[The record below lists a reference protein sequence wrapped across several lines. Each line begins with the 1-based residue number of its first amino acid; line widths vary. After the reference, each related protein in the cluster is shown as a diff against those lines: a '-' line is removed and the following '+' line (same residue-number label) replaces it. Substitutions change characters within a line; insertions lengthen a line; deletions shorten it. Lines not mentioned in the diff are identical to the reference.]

1 MILYMNNC
9 LNISIAL
16 ALLSSACHAADTS
29 KPIVLFN
36 DNHAL
41 CSIVVAPDESEKTLA
56 AATLLQET
64 FKQSTGVTLPI
75 NRELPAE
82 GAPQIVVATEDSFP
96 NPTPEESAK
105 LTLNNQQWWSMK
117 RDGSQ
122 IRLTGNDR
130 GMRTGTRDAVIMFLE
145 DVLGARFFHFGR
157 NGQVIPE
164 SKTVTFSAPDKTI
177 IPDNGYRALYPY
189 HQGKIDTTSREC
201 TYERW
206 IRWTHQPGVPIQHM
220 HNMENIA
227 PPHTYFEK
235 HPEYYSEIRGV
246 RTVSDPAGWQL
257 CTSNP
262 DVVKLAVEFCRRFL
276 DSNPN
281 QECVSI
287 SMNDSA
293 TFCDCEKCR
302 IDGGSD
308 PVTSNARK
316 AILFANA
323 VAEQLVKTHPD
334 SKVAF
339 YAYHSLVNPPDDVKC
354 HPSVVV
360 VFADSHACAM
370 HSLGDPTCG
379 LATDSLNRL
388 RRWTDIAEHVVVY
401 DYLGLTAGV
410 SGVPHLNLERLSK
423 NARLLKAMGVANITF
438 DAMYV
443 PGALGLHY
451 YAAVR
456 FAVDSEITPDEVI
469 KDFCEKLYGP
479 ASETMQQYF
488 RKLEEATTG
497 AGVHSTWVT
506 WTLSGPLFVWTD
518 DLFKTLNS
526 LLAKAASEVPK
537 DSLFSSNINDQ
548 QRVVDLNDKFCAAL
562 KAQRVYWK
570 SPNEAAAQEYA
581 PLRRSYLLA
590 LKQLEKDNLISLGDH
605 VNNDNVPDVLS
616 PLASGKKL
624 VVIEKPTVFSDDFTS
639 DIKAQITP
647 AEAVAPWLVD
657 DQNFWAHPIT
667 GAKAYADKDFIY
679 FVVTSHT
686 PETALLP
693 KDSNTANPQVNLN
706 ETIVVSIADSDGLKQ
721 RWDYV
726 VSPKGD
732 LQAVN
737 NGVAS
742 KAPGVVAK
750 VETANEVGNR
760 KWTVYLRVPR
770 ALFPKSKEA
779 GEYRVNFQRFRP
791 DAEIQKV
798 QSWSPT
804 FGKPGEEQFMGF
816 LTVKEK

>member
-1 MILYMNNC
+1 MKRIRTFG
-9 LNISIAL
+9 IVIAIAL
-16 ALLSSACHAADTS
+16 VHPVKANEARQSIPLIEDG
-29 KPIVLFN
+29 VGRF
-36 DNHAL
+36 
-41 CSIVVAPDESEKTLA
+41 SIVVPSGESEKALEA
-56 AATLLQET
+56 ANLLKEILE
-64 FKQSTGVTLPI
+64 KSTGASVPI
-75 NRELPAE
+75 ARESS
-82 GAPQIVVATEDSFP
+82 GAGTVEIVVASEKVFP
-96 NPTPEESAK
+96 NPTPEEATK

-117 RDGSQ
+117 RDGNQ
-122 IRLTGNDR
+122 IWLTGNDA
-130 GMRTGTRDAVIMFLE
+130 GMRAGTRGAVVTFLE
-145 DVLGARFFHFGR
+145 DVVGARFFHFGR

-164 SKTVTFSAPDKTI
+164 SKSVVFSSPDKTI
-177 IPDNGYRALYPY
+177 IPDSGYRALYPY

-246 RTVSDPAGWQL
+246 RTVSDPDGWQL

-262 DVVKLAVEFCRRFL
+262 DVVALAVEFCRRFL

-293 TFCDCEKCR
+293 TFCECEKCR

-323 VAEQLVKTHPD
+323 VAEQLVETHPD
-334 SKVAF
+334 RKVAF

-401 DYLGLTAGV
+401 DYVGLTAGV

-605 VNNDNVPDVLS
+605 VINDNVPDVLS
-616 PLASGKKL
+616 PLASSKKL

-647 AEAVAPWLVD
+647 AEAEAPWLVD
-657 DQNFWAHPIT
+657 DQNFWAYPVT
-667 GAKAYADKDFIY
+667 GAKAYADKDYIY

-693 KDSNTANPQVNLN
+693 KDSNTASPQLNLN
-706 ETIVVSIADSDGLKQ
+706 ETTVVSIADSDGLKP
-721 RWDYV
+721 RWDFV
-726 VSPKGD
+726 VSPKGE
-732 LQAVN
+732 LQAAN

-742 KAPGVVAK
+742 KAPSVVAK

-770 ALFPKSKEA
+770 VLFPKSKQS
-779 GEYRVNFQRFRP
+779 GEYRVNFQRMRP

-804 FGKPGEEQFMGF
+804 FGKPGDAQFFGY
-816 LTVKEK
+816 LTIKKQ

>member
-1 MILYMNNC
+1 MIMNRI
-9 LNISIAL
+9 LLLPLL
-16 ALLSSACHAADTS
+16 ALSILSPSIHASDS
-29 KPIVLFN
+29 LKPIDLVK
-36 DNHAL
+36 DGQSP
-41 CSIVVAPDESEKTLA
+41 CTIVVPQGESEKALE
-56 AATLLQET
+56 AATLLQT
-64 FKQSTGVTLPI
+64 TLKQSTGVTVPI
-75 NRELPAE
+75 TREMPAVDS
-82 GAPQIVVATEDSFP
+82 PQIVVASSPSLPDPTTADSK
-96 NPTPEESAK
+96 A
-105 LTLNNQQWWSMK
+105 LILNNQQWWSVK
-117 RDGSQ
+117 RKDNQ
-122 IRLTGNDR
+122 VWLTGNNA
-130 GMRTGTRDAVIMFLE
+130 GMRFGTRSAVVTFLE
-145 DVLGARFFHFGR
+145 DVVGARFFHFGK
-157 NGQVIPE
+157 NGEVIPPN
-164 SKTVTFSAPDKTI
+164 KTISYSNPDKTV

-302 IDGGSD
+302 IDGGRD

-323 VAEQLVKTHPD
+323 VAEQLVETHPD
-334 SKVAF
+334 RKVAF
-339 YAYHSLVNPPDDVKC
+339 YAYHSLVNPPNDIKC

-370 HSLGDPTCG
+370 HSFGDPTCG

-388 RRWTDIAEHVVVY
+388 RRWADIAEHVVVY
-401 DYLGLTAGV
+401 DYVGLTAGV

-488 RKLEEATTG
+488 RNLEEATTG

-605 VNNDNVPDVLS
+605 VINDNVPDVLS
-616 PLASGKKL
+616 PLASSKKL

-647 AEAVAPWLVD
+647 PEAAAPWLVD
-657 DQNFWAHPIT
+657 DQNFWAYPIT
-667 GAKAYADKDFIY
+667 GAKAYADQDFIY
-679 FVVTSHT
+679 FVVTAHT

-693 KDSNTANPQVNLN
+693 KDSNTAKPQVNLN
-706 ETIVVSIADSDGLKQ
+706 ETIVISIADSDGLKP

-760 KWTVYLRVPR
+760 NWNVYLRVPR
-770 ALFPKSKEA
+770 AYFPTSGEA

-804 FGKPGEEQFMGF
+804 FGKPCEEQFMGY
-816 LTVKEK
+816 LTVKEQ

>member
-1 MILYMNNC
+1 MKHIRTC
-9 LNISIAL
+9 WIAIAIAL
-16 ALLSSACHAADTS
+16 VHPVKANEAHQSIPLIEDG
-29 KPIVLFN
+29 VGRF
-36 DNHAL
+36 
-41 CSIVVAPDESEKTLA
+41 SIVVPSGESEKALEA
-56 AATLLQET
+56 ANLLKEILE
-64 FKQSTGVTLPI
+64 KSTGAPVPI
-75 NRELPAE
+75 ARESS
-82 GAPQIVVATEDSFP
+82 GAGTVEIVVASEKVFP
-96 NPTPEESAK
+96 NPTPEEATK

-117 RDGSQ
+117 RDGNQ
-122 IRLTGNDR
+122 IWLTGNDA
-130 GMRTGTRDAVIMFLE
+130 GMRAGTRGAVVTFLE
-145 DVLGARFFHFGR
+145 DVVGARFFHFGR

-164 SKTVTFSAPDKTI
+164 SKSVVFSSPDKTI
-177 IPDNGYRALYPY
+177 IPDSGYRALYPY
-189 HQGKIDTTSREC
+189 HQGKIDTTSRDC

-246 RTVSDPAGWQL
+246 RTVSDPHGWQL

-323 VAEQLVKTHPD
+323 VAEQLVETHPD
-334 SKVAF
+334 RKVAF

-388 RRWTDIAEHVVVY
+388 RRWADIAEHVVVY
-401 DYLGLTAGV
+401 DYVGLTAGV

-537 DSLFSSNINDQ
+537 DSLFFSNINDQ
-548 QRVVDLNDKFCAAL
+548 QRVVDLNYKFCAAL

-570 SPNEAAAQEYA
+570 SPKESAAQDYA

-590 LKQLEKDNLISLGDH
+590 LKQLENDNLISLGDH
-605 VNNDNVPDVLS
+605 VINDNVPDVLS
-616 PLASGKKL
+616 PLASSKKL

-647 AEAVAPWLVD
+647 PEAVAPWLVD
-657 DQNFWAHPIT
+657 DQNFWAYPIT

-693 KDSNTANPQVNLN
+693 KDSNTASPQLNLN
-706 ETIVVSIADSDGLKQ
+706 ETIVVSIADSDGLKP

-732 LQAVN
+732 LQALN
-737 NGVAS
+737 NGGAS

-770 ALFPKSKEA
+770 VLFPKSKQS
-779 GEYRVNFQRFRP
+779 GEYRVNFQRMRP

-804 FGKPGEEQFMGF
+804 FGKPGDAQFLGH
-816 LTVKEK
+816 LTIKKQ